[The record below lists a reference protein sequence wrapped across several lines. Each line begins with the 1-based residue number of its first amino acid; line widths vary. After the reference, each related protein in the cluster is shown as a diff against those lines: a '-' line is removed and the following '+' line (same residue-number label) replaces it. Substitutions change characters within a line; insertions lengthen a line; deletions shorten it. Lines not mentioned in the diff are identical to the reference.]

1 VLQDR
6 LADLVEPPLLGLL
19 ANDAIRLVDIG
30 QGLDIEPIIVEEIH
44 LRRPLRIDHGINM
57 GPTEPDD

>member
-6 LADLVEPPLLGLL
+6 LADLLEPPLLGLL

-30 QGLDIEPIIVEEIH
+30 MGLDIEPIW
-44 LRRPLRIDHGINM
+44 
-57 GPTEPDD
+57 